1 MDVFDYM
8 NETIY
13 NYFYFLDLDECKMHE
28 MKIFNENL
36 EKHLFSNKLL
46 LNEYLA
52 FMFSLIGIIVIF
64 FITTL
69 VLKQVK
75 QFIFYLP
82 SIFVFLFVLIMVSL
96 AGVLALMLSNKI
108 FSYCYKKSECH
119 NKSSNPTLEK
129 LKNATKQKDRVNLV
143 KLWKHFNHNHP
154 NNSIVLTQE
163 QKDIELLRKLDA
175 DLVRFI
181 ENADDITI
189 KLFNLDDFESYK
201 QLYMKYIANEQK
213 EEILNK
219 IQKLIGHHGSNQES
233 HLVQQLH
240 LLKNE
245 VEECDTDT
253 ADYFEFKKWH
263 KDTLDMLKLDKDN
276 DMVKNN
282 YQNIIQEINNNKE
295 D

>member
-1 MDVFDYM
+1 
-8 NETIY
+8 
-13 NYFYFLDLDECKMHE
+13 
-28 MKIFNENL
+28 MKIFNKEL
-36 EKHLFSNKLL
+36 EKHLLYDESLVVSYGGLCFIFSIVGN
-46 LNEYLA
+46 YVIATIIGLA
-52 FMFSLIGIIVIF
+52 IYQLTNNYPSYSKFVIVIM
-64 FITTL
+64 
-69 VLKQVK
+69 
-75 QFIFYLP
+75 
-82 SIFVFLFVLIMVSL
+82 FLLSCL
-96 AGVLALMLSNKI
+96 LSNLLINKI
-108 FSYCYKKSECH
+108 YSYFDKKSGCY
-119 NKSSNPTLEK
+119 NPPSNPILIK
-129 LKNATKQKDRVNLV
+129 LKNAAKQKDRVNLV
-143 KLWKHFNHNHP
+143 KLWKYFKPDNP
-154 NNSIVLTQE
+154 NNSIVLTKE
-163 QKDIELLRKLDA
+163 QKDIELLQKLDN
-175 DLVRFI
+175 DLVHFI
-181 ENADDITI
+181 ENADDVTI

>member
-1 MDVFDYM
+1 M
-8 NETIY
+8 Y
-13 NYFYFLDLDECKMHE
+13 NCFYFLELDECKMHE
-28 MKIFNENL
+28 MKIFNEELLINEYDVFWIYHNYEL
-36 EKHLFSNKLL
+36 DLFCGFWIAFLISSVSATIIIMQLVNYCSSYILL
-46 LNEYLA
+46 LC
-52 FMFSLIGIIVIF
+52 SS
-64 FITTL
+64 ITLLLSFLLFRFLLTKAYIYANNRL
-69 VLKQVK
+69 DA
-75 QFIFYLP
+75 
-82 SIFVFLFVLIMVSL
+82 SISF
-96 AGVLALMLSNKI
+96 
-108 FSYCYKKSECH
+108 
-119 NKSSNPTLEK
+119 NPTLNK
-129 LKNATKQKDRVNLV
+129 LKNVAKKQDFVNLV
-143 KLWKHFNHNHP
+143 KLWKHFNPNNP

-201 QLYMKYIANEQK
+201 QLYMKYIATEQK
-213 EEILNK
+213 EEFLNK

-245 VEECDTDT
+245 VEEYDTDT

-263 KDTLDMLKLDKDN
+263 KDTLDMLKLNKDN

>member
-1 MDVFDYM
+1 
-8 NETIY
+8 
-13 NYFYFLDLDECKMHE
+13 
-28 MKIFNENL
+28 MKIFNEEL
-36 EKHLFSNKLL
+36 EKHLLYNEIDEVLYKLP
-46 LNEYLA
+46 
-52 FMFSLIGIIVIF
+52 FFFVFWGISLVITAIFGGIIFNVVMALTNHSLSYCSQVVVLF
-64 FITTL
+64 FE
-69 VLKQVK
+69 VMV
-75 QFIFYLP
+75 FIFIADKLINIIEKIIFKP
-82 SIFVFLFVLIMVSL
+82 SIPQSNLIL
-96 AGVLALMLSNKI
+96 I
-108 FSYCYKKSECH
+108 
-119 NKSSNPTLEK
+119 K
-129 LKNATKQKDRVNLV
+129 LKNVTKQKDRVNLV

-201 QLYMKYIANEQK
+201 QLYMKYIATEQK
-213 EEILNK
+213 EEFLNK

-245 VEECDTDT
+245 VEEYDTDT
-253 ADYFEFKKWH
+253 TDYFEFKKWH
-263 KDTLDMLKLDKDN
+263 QDTLDMLKLDKDN

>member
-1 MDVFDYM
+1 
-8 NETIY
+8 
-13 NYFYFLDLDECKMHE
+13 
-28 MKIFNENL
+28 MKIFNEDL
-36 EKHLFSNKLL
+36 EKHLLYNELNEILYRTPLL
-46 LNEYLA
+46 LFFWGFFLVVTVLGGVIIFNVVMALTNHSLSPCSQVVLA
-52 FMFSLIGIIVIF
+52 FFEVIVLFCIANNLLDIVDNII
-64 FITTL
+64 
-69 VLKQVK
+69 LK
-75 QFIFYLP
+75 P
-82 SIFVFLFVLIMVSL
+82 SIPL
-96 AGVLALMLSNKI
+96 
-108 FSYCYKKSECH
+108 
-119 NKSSNPTLEK
+119 SNPTLEK

-143 KLWKHFNHNHP
+143 KLWKYFNHNHP
-154 NNSIVLTQE
+154 NNSIVLIQE
-163 QKDIELLRKLDA
+163 QKGIELLRKLDA

-201 QLYMKYIANEQK
+201 QLYMKYIAPKQK
-213 EEILNK
+213 EEVLNK

-245 VEECDTDT
+245 VEEYDTDT

>member
-1 MDVFDYM
+1 M
-8 NETIY
+8 Y
-13 NYFYFLDLDECKMHE
+13 NCFYFLELDECKMHE
-28 MKIFNENL
+28 MKIFNEELLINEYDVFWIYHNYEL
-36 EKHLFSNKLL
+36 DLFCGFWIAFLISSVSATIIIMQLVNYCSSYILL
-46 LNEYLA
+46 LC
-52 FMFSLIGIIVIF
+52 S
-64 FITTL
+64 FITLLLSFLLFRFLLTKAYIYANNRL
-69 VLKQVK
+69 DA
-75 QFIFYLP
+75 
-82 SIFVFLFVLIMVSL
+82 SISF
-96 AGVLALMLSNKI
+96 
-108 FSYCYKKSECH
+108 
-119 NKSSNPTLEK
+119 NPTLNK
-129 LKNATKQKDRVNLV
+129 LKNVAKKQDFVNLV
-143 KLWKHFNHNHP
+143 KLWKHFNPNNP

-201 QLYMKYIANEQK
+201 QLYMKYIATEQK
-213 EEILNK
+213 EEFLNK
-219 IQKLIGHHGSNQES
+219 IQKLIEHHGSNQES

-245 VEECDTDT
+245 VEEYDTDT

-263 KDTLDMLKLDKDN
+263 KDTLDMLKLNKDN

>member
-1 MDVFDYM
+1 
-8 NETIY
+8 
-13 NYFYFLDLDECKMHE
+13 
-28 MKIFNENL
+28 MKIFNEDL
-36 EKHLFSNKLL
+36 EKHLLYDE
-46 LNEYLA
+46 LNEFLTYELPATLVFWGIFLTIAFIFGNIVFNVLA
-52 FMFSLIGIIVIF
+52 NYSLSDFSQLIIVLCETI
-64 FITTL
+64 
-69 VLKQVK
+69 VLLCISQYIIK
-75 QFIFYLP
+75 
-82 SIFVFLFVLIMVSL
+82 FV
-96 AGVLALMLSNKI
+96 NKI
-108 FSYCYKKSECH
+108 FKPSIIP
-119 NKSSNPTLEK
+119 SNPTLNK
-129 LKNATKQKDRVNLV
+129 LKNVAKQKDRVNLV

-201 QLYMKYIANEQK
+201 QLYMKYIATEQK
-213 EEILNK
+213 EEFLNK
-219 IQKLIGHHGSNQES
+219 IQKLIGHHGLNQES

-245 VEECDTDT
+245 VEEYDTDT

-282 YQNIIQEINNNKE
+282 YQNIIKEINTDKKA

>member
-1 MDVFDYM
+1 
-8 NETIY
+8 
-13 NYFYFLDLDECKMHE
+13 

-36 EKHLFSNKLL
+36 EKDLLSNELL

-69 VLKQVK
+69 VLRQAK

-96 AGVLALMLSNKI
+96 AGVLALMLSKKI

-119 NKSSNPTLEK
+119 NKSSNPTLAK
-129 LKNATKQKDRVNLV
+129 LKNAAKQKDCVNLV
-143 KLWKHFNHNHP
+143 KLWKCFNPDHP

-201 QLYMKYIANEQK
+201 QLYMKYIAPKQK
-213 EEILNK
+213 EEVLNK
-219 IQKLIGHHGSNQES
+219 IQTLIGNHGSNQES
-233 HLVQQLH
+233 HLVQQLNS
-240 LLKNE
+240 LKNE
-245 VEECDTDT
+245 IEEYDPKIT
-253 ADYFEFKKWH
+253 DYFEFKKWH
-263 KDTLDMLKLDKDN
+263 KDILDMLKLDKDN
-276 DMVKNN
+276 NMVKNN
-282 YQNIIQEINNNKE
+282 YQNIIQEINTDKKA

>member
-1 MDVFDYM
+1 
-8 NETIY
+8 
-13 NYFYFLDLDECKMHE
+13 
-28 MKIFNENL
+28 MKIFNEDL
-36 EKHLFSNKLL
+36 EKHLLYNE
-46 LNEYLA
+46 LNEILYRTPLILFFWGFFLVVTVFLGVIIFNVVMALTNHSLSPCSQVVLA
-52 FMFSLIGIIVIF
+52 FFEVIVLFCIANNLLDIVDNII
-64 FITTL
+64 
-69 VLKQVK
+69 LK
-75 QFIFYLP
+75 P
-82 SIFVFLFVLIMVSL
+82 SIPL
-96 AGVLALMLSNKI
+96 
-108 FSYCYKKSECH
+108 
-119 NKSSNPTLEK
+119 SNPTLEK

-143 KLWKHFNHNHP
+143 KLWKNFNPNHP

-201 QLYMKYIANEQK
+201 QLYMKYIAPKQK
-213 EEILNK
+213 EEVLNK
-219 IQKLIGHHGSNQES
+219 IQTLMENHGSNQES

-245 VEECDTDT
+245 IEEYDTDK
-253 ADYFEFKKWH
+253 ADYFEFKKWN
-263 KDTLDMLKLDKDN
+263 KDILDMLKLDKDN

-282 YQNIIQEINNNKE
+282 YQNIIQEINNNKK